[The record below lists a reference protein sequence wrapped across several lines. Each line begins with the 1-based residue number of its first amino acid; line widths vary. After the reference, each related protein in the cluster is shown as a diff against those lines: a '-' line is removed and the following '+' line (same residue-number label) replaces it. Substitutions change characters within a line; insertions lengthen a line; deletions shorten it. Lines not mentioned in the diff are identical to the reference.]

1 MTQPAFLHSGGPCA
15 FAALALELRAG
26 DVPQRTVLERDAAE
40 ALAGLIAIDLE
51 AFDPNAAGLQLG
63 VLAAHFDPVE
73 LLRPGWPLHARL
85 AQLVATAPRGDG
97 ARRHGGQVLAFGAR
111 EGALPETL
119 QPSTEHAGGPLRVL
133 PLVLSARTGDA
144 QQMACLTEVERR
156 AEADLLTRGMAAA
169 ATALAVQD
177 AFGLQLEHAR
187 YLTLH
192 DLCAMTALQYQ
203 HAGLATLWPIIEA
216 ALLSP
221 TSSVVLDTPPEPAIR
236 YAQGEAR
243 IAMVS
248 PWSWQRRHGAQAGS
262 DITTDEARLQRR
274 FQQFEARQ
282 RQFAAVLQAHGVPV
296 LFEHVDAAAG
306 DGAPPDQAAVSGAS
320 NIR

>member
-1 MTQPAFLHSGGPCA
+1 MTQAAPLHTSGPCA

-26 DVPQRTVLERDAAE
+26 DVPQRAVLERTAAE
-40 ALAGLIAIDLE
+40 ALAGLIALDLA
-51 AFDPNAAGLQLG
+51 AFDPNAAALQLG

-73 LLRPGWPLHARL
+73 LLRPGWPLHAQL

-97 ARRHGGQVLAFGAR
+97 GWGHGGRVLAFGAR
-111 EGALPETL
+111 DGALPETL
-119 QPSTEHAGGPLRVL
+119 RPSTEYAGGPLRLL
-133 PLVLSARTGDA
+133 PLVLSAPAGDA
-144 QQMACLTEVERR
+144 QRAACLTDVERR
-156 AEADLLTRGMAAA
+156 AEADLLMGGMAAA

-203 HAGLATLWPIIEA
+203 HAGLAALWPIIET
-216 ALLSP
+216 ALLAP
-221 TSSVVLDTPPEPAIR
+221 TSSVMLDTPPEPTIR

-243 IAMVS
+243 IALLS
-248 PWSWQRRHGAQAGS
+248 PWSWQRWHAAQAGPE
-262 DITTDEARLQRR
+262 ITTDEALLQRR

-282 RQFAAVLQAHGVPV
+282 RQFAAVLQAHAVPV
-296 LFEHVDAAAG
+296 LFEHVDDDAG
-306 DGAPPDQAAVSGAS
+306 RAQPDQAAVSGAS